1 MMNRNSMPIGTSQ
14 VQLRQQKDFNSN
26 KSVLHLSYDGSF
38 NGFLTAI
45 WHRRKMN
52 NNLEVAL
59 QRGQAEQ
66 ISIFKTTK
74 YILAN
79 QSIARQL
86 WHELDKNKKPSAR
99 IAYFAYLAEKKY
111 LNQALFN
118 YLSQADSAEP
128 MDPEVHKALE
138 KAANEVQNEKL
149 RYEKELELH
158 KNNDTLWVA
167 ELHPRFDIIPL
178 LSRHIKK
185 KYAGCDWFIWD
196 SKRRYGVLCQH
207 GQCTLTKKR
216 LHHRSALAS

>member
-52 NNLEVAL
+52 NSQEVAL

-66 ISIFKTTK
+66 TSIFKTTK

-118 YLSQADSAEP
+118 FLSQVDSARP

-138 KAANEVQNEKL
+138 KAASEVQNEKV
-149 RYEKELELH
+149 RHEKELQLRKTSE
-158 KNNDTLWVA
+158 TLWCA
-167 ELHPRFDIIPL
+167 ELHPRYDIIPL

-207 GQCTLTKKR
+207 GHCTLTKKR

>member
-66 ISIFKTTK
+66 TSIFKTTN

-216 LHHRSALAS
+216 SHHRSALAS

>member
-66 ISIFKTTK
+66 TSIFKTTK

-118 YLSQADSAEP
+118 YLSQADAAEP

-138 KAANEVQNEKL
+138 QAAHEVQNEKL